1 MWSCPSLAHASASQ
15 CWGDCGSCPTLF
27 GMWDCAAG
35 GALSWAACRAW
46 RWAGGCSACPP
57 PYPDWCSY
65 SPEGIAFSS
74 SNNQRVCSQRACL
87 LVLHPYSAPG
97 HVCGSPPQVEQ
108 PPKDPYVV
116 VALVEPLQSSPISDA
131 PSQAALSHTWLRRLG
146 RSCCAEGVIPLCASL
161 VN

>member
-1 MWSCPSLAHASASQ
+1 MRPSAGVTVEAVPPCLACGIVLLVVLCLGQPAGPGGGQGAAQHA
-15 CWGDCGSCPTLF
+15 
-27 GMWDCAAG
+27 
-35 GALSWAACRAW
+35 
-46 RWAGGCSACPP
+46 P

-87 LVLHPYSAPG
+87 LVLHPYSASG

-131 PSQAALSHTWLRRLG
+131 PSQAALSHTWLRRSG
-146 RSCCAEGVIPLCASL
+146 RSCCAESVIPLCASL